1 MTDDNTTLPP
11 VPTTWPASPTGISQL
26 GYLLLIFMGGLMA
39 LAGVLYGILA
49 TAVGA
54 QVADGAL
61 AISVFAVGVVFAVQ
75 GSTALTPR
83 RWRALSPSSTWIWIG
98 LLLTIWLLGIL
109 FAKIAPHSLPVILP
123 PIIIAGAGVASLAF
137 LNLTLHGLHV
147 PAERKPLLSGTLLPR
162 HVVLLS
168 VAISAVFSTLLSLA
182 LEGIL
187 IAIVIGILLAMTEWL
202 GDASTLDLVRNLGQ
216 SSDTVQQ
223 LEAMLVQSP
232 VALATLGCILVF
244 VAPGIEEAAKSLP
257 LLLLGRQKARLTEQV
272 AILLGVAGGVGFA
285 FAENVGYLSML
296 ADEWWLAFGLRI
308 GAAIMHGAASGFI
321 GRAWHRGVRKGQWG
335 TMLLDLIKGWGI
347 HASWNALA
355 LLVGWF
361 AYRGQMVGVLFCVLV
376 GLLPLAS
383 LFALMAR
390 WGIWVSEP

>member
-1 MTDDNTTLPP
+1 MIEDDTPLLPM
-11 VPTTWPASPTGISQL
+11 PTTWPAPPTGVSQL
-26 GYLLLIFMGGLMA
+26 GYLLLICVGGLMA
-39 LAGVLYGILA
+39 LAGALYGLLA
-49 TAVGA
+49 TARGA
-54 QVADGAL
+54 QVADGVL

-75 GSTALTPR
+75 GSAALTPR

-98 LLLTIWLLGIL
+98 LLVTIWLLGIL
-109 FAKIAPHSLPVILP
+109 FIQIAPRSLPLIMP
-123 PIIIAGAGVASLAF
+123 PVIIAGAGVASLAF

-147 PAERKPLLSGTLLPR
+147 PVQRKPLLSGMLLPR
-162 HVVLLS
+162 HIVLLS
-168 VAISAVFSTLLSLA
+168 ASISAVFSTLLSLA
-182 LEGIL
+182 LEGTL

-202 GDASTLDLVRNLGQ
+202 GDASTLDMVRHLGQ
-216 SSDTVQQ
+216 SQDTIQQ

-232 VALATLGCILVF
+232 IALAALGCILVF

-257 LLLLGRQKARLTEQV
+257 LLLLGRQKSRLTEQV
-272 AILLGVAGGVGFA
+272 AILIGVAGGVGFA

-296 ADEWWLAFGLRI
+296 VDAWWLAFGLRI

-321 GRAWHRGVRKGQWG
+321 GRGWHRGVRKGQWG
-335 TMLLDLIKGWGI
+335 AMLLDLIKGWGI

-383 LFALMAR
+383 LFALLAR
-390 WGIWVSEP
+390 WGIWVSET